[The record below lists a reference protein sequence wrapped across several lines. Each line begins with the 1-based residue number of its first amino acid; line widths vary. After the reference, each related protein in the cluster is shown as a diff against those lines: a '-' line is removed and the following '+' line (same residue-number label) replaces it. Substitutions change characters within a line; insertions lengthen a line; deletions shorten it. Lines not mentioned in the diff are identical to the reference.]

1 MNDKLEEIRIENY
14 VIYIYFILLFIYLYA
29 NIIEVNYIKYNNEE
43 DREKYQLLLY
53 IVFGTSF
60 IITLLYTIQSIK
72 ELQEPDIN
80 EVYRLKEL
88 SILANILI
96 LIATAI
102 IIYTIYKDRNINLE
116 VTP

>member
-72 ELQEPDIN
+72 ELDEPDIN

-88 SILANILI
+88 STLANILI
-96 LIATAI
+96 LVATAMLLYI
-102 IIYTIYKDRNINLE
+102 IYKDKNLNLE